1 LWDSYF
7 LLDFLFFTESAA
19 VLPDHAHF
27 FPTETRILDRHAE
40 EREFVLLVVGGKG
53 VLVKQHKFRVIR
65 ARLREFRKF
74 LSDSSDQV
82 GFSLHALVVGHCAMR
97 IAESESGRFAPH

>member
-1 LWDSYF
+1 MVPVRVQSHGQAQWWEHHLWDSYF

-40 EREFVLLVVGGKG
+40 EREFVLLVVGGK
-53 VLVKQHKFRVIR
+53 
-65 ARLREFRKF
+65 A
-74 LSDSSDQV
+74 SW
-82 GFSLHALVVGHCAMR
+82 
-97 IAESESGRFAPH
+97 